1 MPCRDYMDETDNRN
15 YQIAA
20 VEQKNEIL
28 QKRLDNVTRLL
39 CGVMHELEKEGVT
52 SILSAQH
59 EVAGLKEWWTEHKR
73 LDALREEQERK
84 AAEKRRLRQEREQ
97 RAQAAK
103 QAALAKLTKEEMR
116 ALGLR

>member
-1 MPCRDYMDETDNRN
+1 MPCRDYMDEHDNRN

-39 CGVMHELEKEGVT
+39 CGVMHQLEQEGVT
-52 SILSAQH
+52 SIISAQH
-59 EVAGLKEWWTEHKR
+59 DVDGLKEWWTEHQR

-84 AAEKRRLRQEREQ
+84 AEEKRRLKQEREQ
-97 RAQAAK
+97 RTQAVK
-103 QAALAKLTKEEMR
+103 QAALAKLTKQEMW
-116 ALGLR
+116 ALGLK